1 MGLLVFCFQTW
12 CSGVRYPREGY
23 LAGTVCVMSS
33 GSVAVKRTTLS
44 LVLME
49 FWFAMGSGW
58 EAGSPSGKQGGSYL
72 EKVQM
77 LGWGLS

>member
-1 MGLLVFCFQTW
+1 
-12 CSGVRYPREGY
+12 
-23 LAGTVCVMSS
+23 MSS

-49 FWFAMGSGW
+49 FWFAWGQ
-58 EAGSPSGKQGGSYL
+58 AGKPGAPPKKQGGSYL

>member
-1 MGLLVFCFQTW
+1 
-12 CSGVRYPREGY
+12 
-23 LAGTVCVMSS
+23 MSS

-49 FWFAMGSGW
+49 FGLLWGQVGEPGAPP
-58 EAGSPSGKQGGSYL
+58 EKQGGSYL
-72 EKVQM
+72 EKDQM

>member
-1 MGLLVFCFQTW
+1 
-12 CSGVRYPREGY
+12 
-23 LAGTVCVMSS
+23 MSS

-49 FWFAMGSGW
+49 FWFAVGSGW
-58 EAGSPSGKQGGSYL
+58 ETGPPPEKQGVTYL